1 MFRRLSTE
9 LALIYAALFGA
20 VLLLIAGAVYVAVEG
35 NSREAVRAEMTAS
48 SAVFDRLWKL
58 RSDQLSETAQ
68 VLARDFGFRGA
79 VATGDQETILSAL
92 DNLQSRPGV
101 DTAFIVDL
109 EGHVISGS
117 SETKA
122 ADPVLFDTLKTDTD
136 PSGVLMLDGAPFQA
150 VAAPINAPTLIGWVV
165 FGKRLG
171 GADLGELESLSAIP
185 LTAHLYIRHGEK
197 PWASV
202 DARGAANLKLS
213 GEELASRAM
222 TAKDGAALINIPENQ
237 SIAGVK
243 PLDSFGG
250 DLTAA
255 LLLEYS
261 LAVNQAHYRSMLATI
276 MLIGVA
282 GLVALILGSW
292 FVSGRVT
299 GPISHL
305 SAAASHLATGEL
317 REVKVAG
324 RNEIAELA
332 SNFNTM
338 SGEIAAREKRI
349 IHLAQHDNET
359 GLPNLRAL
367 TERLHGMRERVP
379 AATIFGAAIGVDRFR
394 EVRSAIGHTLS
405 ARLIAEIAGRVS
417 SAYAELSVGRMSTET
432 IGIVFHAES
441 EEAAQHTIAAVAEL
455 CSQPVRLGDDRID
468 ILATAGLACDADDA
482 DTRLSLLERA
492 EVAVEQARAK
502 RQRTAAF
509 DRKAYGD
516 PSAALSLMGS
526 MVLGLS
532 RGELY
537 LAHQPK
543 YDLRTG
549 KVSSAE
555 ALLRWRH
562 PQRGM
567 IPPDTFIGM
576 AEETGHIRPL
586 TDWVLDRAII
596 DQRRM
601 REAGK
606 DMKLSINISGRL
618 IANEQFADRALRQIR
633 RSGADLC
640 FEITET
646 AVIDNPKLA
655 VDVMTELRAAGVDI
669 SIDDYG
675 SGLSSL
681 SYLRTI
687 PAQELKIDKSFVI
700 GMAHGNSDALLVK
713 STIDLAHSL
722 GMKIAAEGVETA
734 EALALLQ
741 TMGADLAQGY
751 YIARPMPLD
760 DFLKFEPPAQ
770 AATRPATQLKGLG

>member
-1 MFRRLSTE
+1 MFKRLSTE

-20 VLLLIAGAVYVAVEG
+20 VLLLIAGAVWLAVET
-35 NSREAVRAEMTAS
+35 NSREAVRAEMSAS

-58 RSDQLSETAQ
+58 RASQLSQTAD
-68 VLARDFGFRGA
+68 VLARDFGFREA
-79 VATGDQETILSAL
+79 VATGEEETILSAL
-92 DNLQSRPGV
+92 DNLQSRLAL

-109 EGHVISGS
+109 DGRIVSKDGA
-117 SETKA
+117 T
-122 ADPVLFDTLKTDTD
+122 TD
-136 PSGVLMLDGAPFQA
+136 PSLLAALNANPEASGVLMRGGAPFQA
-150 VAAPINAPTLIGWVV
+150 VAAPINTPTQIGWVV

-185 LTAHLYIRHGEK
+185 LTAHLFIRSAGT
-197 PWASV
+197 PWISV
-202 DARGAANLKLS
+202 DSRGSKSLRVSGQDLAARAFQDAGGS
-213 GEELASRAM
+213 
-222 TAKDGAALINIPENQ
+222 LINIPENQ

-243 PLDSFGG
+243 QLQSFGG
-250 DLTAA
+250 VSAA

-261 LAVNQAHYRSMLATI
+261 LSVNQAHYRSMLATI
-276 MLIGVA
+276 AVIGIVGLI
-282 GLVALILGSW
+282 ALILGSW

-299 GPISHL
+299 GPISSL
-305 SAAASHLATGEL
+305 RAAASRLASGEL
-317 REVKVAG
+317 AEVKVAG

-367 TERLHGMRERVP
+367 QNRIGELRAG
-379 AATIFGAAIGVDRFR
+379 AAPEHIFGAAIGVDRFQHLR
-394 EVRSAIGHTLS
+394 GAIGHALS
-405 ARLIAEIAGRVS
+405 ARLIAGIAARIS
-417 SAYAELSVGRMSTET
+417 DSYHELFVGRMSTET

-441 EEAAQHTIAAVAEL
+441 AEAARKTISAIADLA
-455 CSQPVRLGDDRID
+455 SQPVRLGEDRID
-468 ILATAGLACDADDA
+468 ILVTAGLACDADDA
-482 DTRLSLLERA
+482 ETRLSLLERA
-492 EVAVEQARAK
+492 EVAIEQARAK
-502 RQRTAAF
+502 RVRTAAF
-509 DRKAYGD
+509 DSSAYGD
-516 PSAALSLMGS
+516 PSSALSLMSS
-526 MVLGLS
+526 MILGLT
-532 RGELY
+532 RGELF

-543 YDLRTG
+543 YDLRAG
-549 KVSSAE
+549 KVYSAE
-555 ALLRWRH
+555 ALIRWRH

-567 IPPDTFIGM
+567 IPPDAFIGM

-586 TDWVLDRAII
+586 TDWVLDRAIA
-596 DQRRM
+596 DQRRL
-601 REAGK
+601 REAGR
-606 DMKLSINISGRL
+606 DMTLSINISGRL

-633 RSGADLC
+633 RSGAKLC

-655 VDVMTELRAAGVDI
+655 LDVMNDLRAAGVEI

-687 PAQELKIDKSFVI
+687 PAQELKIDKVFVQ
-700 GMAHGNSDALLVK
+700 GMAGGNSDALLVK

-722 GMKIAAEGVETA
+722 GMKVAAEGVETA
-734 EALALLQ
+734 DVLALLQ
-741 TMGADLAQGY
+741 AMGADTAQGY

-760 DFLKFEPPAQ
+760 DFLTFQEQPLVE
-770 AATRPATQLKGLG
+770 RPQPILKGLA